1 MEKRVNPLK
10 RLIDGHA
17 HLNEI
22 NQIDPILIRAR
33 AAGIERIVAVG
44 MDMSSNRRTMELSEK
59 YPDIIW
65 PSVGYHPWK
74 IVPNQIEMVISQLS
88 ELLPACVAL
97 GEVGLDYKVR
107 TKKPIQWDVFTQVLE
122 LAAKF
127 DKPVIVHSRYSH
139 QRCHQLVSAA
149 GIDKAVFHWY
159 SGPFDVL
166 ERIVADG
173 YYVSCTPALAYS
185 IHHQKAMSHTPLA
198 HILIETDCPVTFK
211 GQISEPA
218 LLTETLAQLSRI
230 KQLSLEETALITTA
244 NANKFFGF

>member
-1 MEKRVNPLK
+1 MEKRFHPLK
-10 RLIDGHA
+10 RLIDAHA

-22 NQIDPILIRAR
+22 NQIDQVLVRAR
-33 AAGIERIVAVG
+33 SAGVERIVAVG
-44 MDMSSNRRTMELSEK
+44 MDMPSNRRTMELSDK

-65 PSVGYHPWK
+65 PAVGYHPWK

-88 ELLPACVAL
+88 ELLPNSVAL

-107 TKKPIQWDVFTQVLE
+107 IKKPIQWDVLSQVLE

-127 DKPVIVHSRYSH
+127 NKPVIVHSRYSH
-139 QRCHQLVSAA
+139 QRCHQMVSAA

-159 SGPFDVL
+159 SGPLDIL

-185 IHHQKAMSHTPLA
+185 IHHQKAMSHAPLA

-218 LLTETLAQLSRI
+218 LLKETLAQLSRI
-230 KQLSLEETALITTA
+230 KQLSLEETARLTTA

>member
-10 RLIDGHA
+10 QLIDGHA

-22 NQIDPILIRAR
+22 NQIEQVLIRAR
-33 AAGIERIVAVG
+33 AAGVERIVAVG
-44 MDMSSNRRTMELSEK
+44 MDMSSNRRTMELSDNN
-59 YPDIIW
+59 PDIVW
-65 PSVGYHPWK
+65 PAVGYHPWK
-74 IVPNQIEMVISQLS
+74 IVPNQIEMVMSQLS
-88 ELLPACVAL
+88 ELLPSCVAL

-107 TKKPIQWDVFTQVLE
+107 IKKPIQWDVFSRVLA

-127 DKPVIVHSRYSH
+127 NKPVIVHSRYSH
-139 QRCHQLVSAA
+139 RRCHQMVSAA
-149 GIDKAVFHWY
+149 GIGKAVFHWY
-159 SGPFDVL
+159 SGPIDVL

-173 YYVSCTPALAYS
+173 YFVSCTPALAYS
-185 IHHQKAMSHTPLA
+185 NYHQKAMSHAPLA
-198 HILIETDCPVTFK
+198 QILIETDCPVTFN

-218 LLTETLAQLSRI
+218 LLTETLTQLSRI